1 MKVMLSMLSI
11 IPEGL
16 VSFLVYLLA
25 SFVLFFLGKLVYG
38 WFHPQIDVKSELVK
52 KDNFAFSLS
61 MIGYYLGLVF
71 IIGGSLIGPSNGMV
85 ADLIDL
91 FSYGVLG
98 IILLNLS
105 TIINDKFLLSKFS
118 VRKELLED
126 QNAGTGVVEMAS
138 AIASGL
144 VIHGALIG
152 ETTDLFHGMYTAS
165 IFWLIGQFVMLLTG
179 FIYNKMTKYDIHE
192 HIEKDNVAVGIGFAG
207 ALVAMANIIRFA
219 IGVEFSSWMTIF
231 EDLSYDLLIGFA
243 FLPVARLL
251 ADKILLPGEK
261 LTDELVNQEKANSG
275 AGLIEAFAY
284 ISGSILITWCL

>member
-1 MKVMLSMLSI
+1 MISF
-11 IPEGL
+11 IPDEIT
-16 VSFLVYLLA
+16 SFAIYLIA
-25 SFVLFFLGKLVYG
+25 SFVLFFIGKFVYSM
-38 WFHPQIDVKSELVK
+38 FHRDINVKSELVK

-61 MIGYYLGLVF
+61 MVGYYLALVF
-71 IIGGSLIGPSNGMV
+71 IIGGSLIGPSNGIIP
-85 ADLIDL
+85 DLIDL
-91 FSYGVLG
+91 FSYGFLG

-105 TIINDKFLLSKFS
+105 TIINDKLLLRKFS
-118 VRKELLED
+118 VKKELLED

-144 VIHGALIG
+144 VIHGALFG
-152 ETTDLFHGMYTAS
+152 ETTDLYHGLFTATV
-165 IFWLIGQFVMLLTG
+165 FWGIGQIVMLFTG
-179 FIYNKMTKYDIHE
+179 FVYNKMTKYDIHD

-207 ALVAMANIIRFA
+207 AIIAIANIIRFA
-219 IGVEFSSWMTIF
+219 ISVEFSSWLTIF

-243 FLPVARLL
+243 FLPIARVL

-261 LTDELVNQEKANSG
+261 LTDELVNQEKANNG